1 MELWPGVLRFGNAA
15 WRRPPSALVALLL
28 GACLIGAPDAFAGTS
43 TLDGIYSAA
52 QAKRGL
58 AVYTEHCVTC
68 HAPNFT
74 GNPGA
79 PPLTGP
85 EFTFNWDG
93 MTMAA
98 LFDYLRTMMPP
109 GQVGSLSDQDYI
121 DALATILQANAFPA
135 KDGVELP
142 TDPDALTALSFQR
155 PR

>member
-1 MELWPGVLRFGNAA
+1 MRFGTLYRSGLAA
-15 WRRPPSALVALLL
+15 IAVLLATWLFWSGSAQ
-28 GACLIGAPDAFAGTS
+28 AGTS

-58 AVYTEHCVTC
+58 AVYTEHCVMC

-74 GNPGA
+74 GAPGA

-98 LFDYLRTMMPP
+98 LFDYVKAMMPP
-109 GQVGSLSDQDYI
+109 GEVGSLSDQEYI
-121 DALATILQANAFPA
+121 DAIATILQANAFPA
-135 KDGVELP
+135 VDGKDLP
-142 TDPDALTALSFQR
+142 ADHDALAALAFQR
-155 PR
+155 PQ

>member
-1 MELWPGVLRFGNAA
+1 MRSVSLKSGKEYRFGLAA
-15 WRRPPSALVALLL
+15 LAMILSAGLFWSGSAR
-28 GACLIGAPDAFAGTS
+28 AGTS

-58 AVYTEHCVTC
+58 AVYTEHCVMC

-98 LFDYLRTMMPP
+98 LFDYVKAMMPP
-109 GQVGSLSDQDYI
+109 GEVGSLSDQEYI
-121 DALATILQANAFPA
+121 DAIATILQANAFPA
-135 KDGVELP
+135 VDGKDLP
-142 TDPDALTALSFQR
+142 ADQDALAALAFQR
-155 PR
+155 PQ